1 MVRDPAEQDEAWRE
15 FVATWS
21 RLILHTARATMH
33 DGDGAMDAY
42 AHMLECLRS
51 NEFARLRTYQ
61 GDGRAKF
68 STWLVVVLRRMA
80 LDHRRQRVGREG
92 SGQPTDTSQLRRRLE
107 RLAGEVLDVAHVID
121 VDGEAADV
129 RVQWSELT
137 AVLAEELSRLDSRDA
152 LLLTL
157 RFEEDLPASRIA
169 GVMGFPSQ
177 FHVYRRLRTVLGDL
191 RGRLQRRGIDGP
203 AA

>member
-1 MVRDPAEQDEAWRE
+1 M
-15 FVATWS
+15 
-21 RLILHTARATMH
+21 MH

-129 RVQWSELT
+129 QGT
-137 AVLAEELSRLDSRDA
+137 AV
-152 LLLTL
+152 
-157 RFEEDLPASRIA
+157 
-169 GVMGFPSQ
+169 
-177 FHVYRRLRTVLGDL
+177 
-191 RGRLQRRGIDGP
+191 
-203 AA
+203 

>member
-1 MVRDPAEQDEAWRE
+1 
-15 FVATWS
+15 
-21 RLILHTARATMH
+21 
-33 DGDGAMDAY
+33 MDAY

-80 LDHRRQRVGREG
+80 LDHRRQRVGRERT
-92 SGQPTDTSQLRRRLE
+92 GQPTDTSQLRRRLE
-107 RLAGEVLDVAHVID
+107 RLAGEALDVAHVID
-121 VDGEAADV
+121 VDGETADA
-129 RVQWSELT
+129 RVQRSELT

-157 RFEEDLPASRIA
+157 RFEEDLPAARIA

-191 RGRLQRRGIDGP
+191 RRQLQRRGVDGP